1 MGKIRQMDKC
11 FIVSFGNSSITAVA
25 ILISLAR
32 I

>member
-1 MGKIRQMDKC
+1 MGKIRQMDKF
-11 FIVSFGNSSITAVA
+11 FIVSLGNSSITAVA